1 MSSIQLVCLATLF
14 HLGGQ
19 EWDELSEV
27 KKGNEILI
35 MTSRKATAMVDFWSG
50 VGF

>member
-1 MSSIQLVCLATLF
+1 MSSIPLVCLATLF

-27 KKGNEILI
+27 KKGYVICI
-35 MTSRKATAMVDFWSG
+35 MTPRKATATVDFWPG
-50 VGF
+50 VGL